1 MLGGPQRKL
10 EGLQWGLE
18 EPKMELNGPR
28 KDFRFKSELGGPQKK
43 QEELRWE
50 LREPW
55 RASERA
61 GRASATCE
69 GLKGSGRAARK
80 HPLIPDARKR
90 RISWLAVPCLCS
102 FIILMFVW

>member
-28 KDFRFKSELGGPQKK
+28 KDLRGLKSELGGPQKK
-43 QEELRWE
+43 

-55 RASERA
+55 RATERA

-69 GLKGSGRAARK
+69 GLKGSGRAAQK
-80 HPLIPDARKR
+80 HPLIPEARKR
-90 RISWLAVPCLCS
+90 RISWLAVPSVSVVSLFSCL
-102 FIILMFVW
+102 FGRQ